1 MELEA
6 EYKSIGLQ
14 NEKSLH
20 ASLKKWYAIPG
31 DRLEVKIDGYII
43 DLVRNDI
50 LIEIQTR
57 NFSAMGKKLRKL
69 VLDHRVRLIHPIAIS
84 KWIIKLE
91 SDGEIIISRR
101 KSPKLGSIYN
111 LFDELI
117 RIPDLMNN
125 DNFSIE
131 LLMIIEEEIR
141 IDDGKGSW
149 RRKGVS
155 ISDRR
160 LLEVVKKVKLIDKQ
174 DFKIFIPENID
185 KPFSNKILSKAV
197 GVPLSKARKATY
209 CLKKMNLIKEVGK
222 KGNELL
228 FEIINE

>member
-1 MELEA
+1 VELEA
-6 EYKSIGLQ
+6 EYKSIGLE
-14 NEKSLH
+14 NERSLH
-20 ASLKKWYAIPG
+20 ASLKNWYAIPG
-31 DRLEVKIDGYII
+31 DRLEVKVDNYII

-50 LIEIQTR
+50 LIEIQTK
-57 NFSAMGKKLRKL
+57 NFSAMGKKLRNL
-69 VLDHRVRLIHPIAIS
+69 VLNHRVRLIHPIAIT

-91 SDGEIIISRR
+91 SNGETIISRR
-101 KSPKLGSIYN
+101 KSPKLGSVYN

-131 LLMIIEEEIR
+131 LIMIIEEEIR

-149 RRKGVS
+149 RRKGIS
-155 ISDRR
+155 IIDRR
-160 LLEVVKKVKLIDKQ
+160 LLEVVKKVKLIDKD
-174 DFKIFIPENID
+174 DFRMFIPEDIV
-185 KPFSNKILSKAV
+185 KPFSNRTLSIAV
-197 GVPLSKARKATY
+197 GVPINKIRKTTY

-228 FEIINE
+228 FELI

>member
-6 EYKSIGLQ
+6 EYKSIGLE
-14 NEKSLH
+14 NERSLH

-50 LIEIQTR
+50 LVEIQTR

-69 VLDHRVRLIHPIAIS
+69 VLDHRVRLIHPIATI

-91 SDGEIIISRR
+91 NDGETIISRR
-101 KSPKLGSIYN
+101 KSPKNGSIYN

-160 LLEVVKKVKLIDKQ
+160 LLEVVRKVKLIDKD
-174 DFKIFIPENID
+174 DFRIFIPENID
-185 KPFSNKILSKAV
+185 EPFSNKTLSIAV
-197 GVPLSKARKATY
+197 GIPLAKVRKATY
-209 CLKKMNLIKEVGK
+209 CLKKMHLIKEVGK

>member
-6 EYKSIGLQ
+6 EYKSIGLE

-31 DRLEVKIDGYII
+31 DRLEVKVDNYII
-43 DLVRNDI
+43 DLVRNDL

-57 NFSAMGKKLRKL
+57 NFSAMGKKLKKL
-69 VLDHRVRLIHPIAIS
+69 VLDYRVRLIHPIATI

-91 SDGEIIISRR
+91 GDGETIISRR
-101 KSPKLGSIYN
+101 KSPKAGNIYN

-117 RIPDLMNN
+117 RIPDLINS

-141 IDDGKGSW
+141 VDDGKGSW

-160 LLEVVKKVKLIDKQ
+160 LLEVVKKVKLVDKD
-174 DFKIFIPENID
+174 DFRIFIPENID
-185 KPFSNKILSKAV
+185 KPFSNKTLSIAV
-197 GVPLSKARKATY
+197 GVHISKVRKATY
-209 CLKKMNLIKEVGK
+209 CLKKMHLIKEVGK

-228 FEIINE
+228 FEVINK

>member
-6 EYKSIGLQ
+6 EFKSIGLR

-31 DRLEVKIDGYII
+31 DRLEVKINGYII

-50 LIEIQTR
+50 LVEIQTK
-57 NFSAMGKKLRKL
+57 NFSAMGKKLRTL
-69 VLDHRVRLIHPIAIS
+69 ILDHRVRLIHPIAITR
-84 KWIIKLE
+84 WIIKLE
-91 SDGEIIISRR
+91 GDGGTLISRR
-101 KSPKLGSIYN
+101 KSPKAGGIYN

-117 RIPDLMNN
+117 RIPDLMDN

-160 LLEVVKKVKLIDKQ
+160 LLEVVRKVKLVDKE
-174 DFKIFIPENID
+174 DFRIFIPENID
-185 KPFSNKILSKAV
+185 KPFSNKMLSKAV
-197 GVPLSKARKATY
+197 GVPISKARKATY
-209 CLKKMNLIKEVGK
+209 CLKKMHLIKEVGK

>member
-6 EYKSIGLQ
+6 EYKSIGLE
-14 NEKSLH
+14 NERSLH

-31 DRLEVKIDGYII
+31 DRLEVKVDSYII

-50 LIEIQTR
+50 LIEIQTK

-69 VLDHRVRLIHPIAIS
+69 VLDHKVRLVHPIATI

-91 SDGEIIISRR
+91 DDGKTIISRR
-101 KSPKLGSIYN
+101 KSPKTGSIYN

-160 LLEVVKKVKLIDKQ
+160 LLEVVKKVKLIHKD
-174 DFKIFIPENID
+174 DFRIFIPENID
-185 KPFSNKILSKAV
+185 KPFSNKTLSKAV
-197 GVPLSKARKATY
+197 GVPISKARKATY
-209 CLKKMNLIKEVGK
+209 CLKKMHLIKEIGK

-228 FEIINE
+228 FEIIYE

>member
-1 MELEA
+1 MELEI

-14 NEKSLH
+14 NERSLH
-20 ASLKKWYAIPG
+20 ASLKRWCAIPG
-31 DRLEVKIDGYII
+31 DRLEVKVDGYVI

-69 VLDHRVRLIHPIAIS
+69 VLDHKVRLIHPIAIT
-84 KWIIKLE
+84 KWIVKLE
-91 SDGEIIISRR
+91 DDGETLISRR
-101 KSPKLGSIYN
+101 KSPRKGTIFN

-117 RIPDLMNN
+117 RIPDLMSN

-155 ISDRR
+155 INDRR
-160 LLEVVKKVKLIDKQ
+160 LLEVVNKVKLVDKD
-174 DFKIFIPENID
+174 DFRIFIPDNID
-185 KPFSNKILSKAV
+185 KPFTNKSLSHAA
-197 GVPLSKARKATY
+197 GVPLIKARKATY